1 VKTNIIKKAP
11 DLTEAQQREEAHAI
25 FTQAVGLSSEGG

>member
-1 VKTNIIKKAP
+1 MKTNIIKNAP
-11 DLTEAQQREEAHAI
+11 DLTNTRQREEAHAI